1 MSFISIFLI
10 ALALSM
16 DAFSVAIALGAAGRG
31 HASGAVIRLATAF
44 GLFQFVMPILGWLLG
59 KTVVSYI
66 ADYDH
71 WIAFAPLAIVGLRMI
86 KEYFDKEGKERTKDP
101 TKGWSLLIL
110 SIATSIDALAVGV
123 SFAFKDIFDVNV
135 YYASA
140 IIGIVCFII
149 TALGMIFGKKLSV
162 LLGKKA
168 VLLGGIVLI
177 AIGIKIVVEHMVG

>member
-16 DAFSVAIALGAAGRG
+16 DAFSVAMALGAAGRG
-31 HASGAVIRLATAF
+31 HSSGAIMRLATAF

-71 WIAFAPLAIVGLRMI
+71 WIAFGLLLIVGLRMI
-86 KEYFDKEGKERTKDP
+86 KEYFDKDEKERTKDP
-101 TKGWSLLIL
+101 TKGWSLLVL

-123 SFAFKDIFDVNV
+123 SFAFFDVNI

-140 IIGIVCFII
+140 VIGVVCFII
-149 TALGMIFGKKLSV
+149 TALGMIFGKALSRI
-162 LLGKKA
+162 LGRKA
-168 VLLGGIVLI
+168 VLLGGFVLI
-177 AIGIKIVVEHMVG
+177 GIGIKIVIEHMV

>member
-16 DAFSVAIALGAAGRG
+16 DAFSVAIALGAARNKLNFY
-31 HASGAVIRLATAF
+31 AVLRLATAF
-44 GLFQFVMPILGWLLG
+44 GIFQFVMPILGWLLG
-59 KTVVSYI
+59 RTVVSYI

-71 WIAFAPLAIVGLRMI
+71 WIAFALLTIVGIRMI
-86 KEYFDKEGKERTKDP
+86 KEYFDKDEKERTKDP

-123 SFAFKDIFDVNV
+123 SLAVLDTNI
-135 YYASA
+135 YYPSVV
-140 IIGIVCFII
+140 IGVVCFII
-149 TALGMIFGKKLSV
+149 TALGMIFGKKLSRI
-162 LLGKKA
+162 LGRKA

-177 AIGIKIVVEHMVG
+177 AIGIKIVVEHMV

>member
-1 MSFISIFLI
+1 MSFTSIFLI

-16 DAFSVAIALGAAGRG
+16 DAFSVAMAIGAAG
-31 HASGAVIRLATAF
+31 SKLNSYAVLRLATAF
-44 GLFQFVMPILGWLLG
+44 GIFQFVMPILGWLLG

-66 ADYDH
+66 SDYDH
-71 WIAFAPLAIVGLRMI
+71 WIAFGLLLIVGLRMI
-86 KEYFDKEGKERTKDP
+86 KEYFDKDEKERTKDP

-123 SFAFKDIFDVNV
+123 SFAFFDVNI

-140 IIGIVCFII
+140 VIGVVCFII

-177 AIGIKIVVEHMVG
+177 AIGIKIVVEHMT

>member
-16 DAFSVAIALGAAGRG
+16 DAFSVAIGLGAIGRKQT
-31 HASGAVIRLATAF
+31 SGAVLRLAAAF
-44 GLFQFVMPILGWLLG
+44 GIFQFVMPIIGWLLG

-66 ADYDH
+66 SDYDH
-71 WIAFAPLAIVGLRMI
+71 WIAFALLAIVGLHMI
-86 KEYFDKEGKERTKDP
+86 KEYFEKEEKERTKDP

-123 SFAFKDIFDVNV
+123 SLAVLDTKI
-135 YYASA
+135 YYPSA
-140 IIGIVCFII
+140 VIGIVCFII
-149 TALGMIFGKKLSV
+149 TALGMLFGQKLSR

-168 VLLGGIVLI
+168 VLVGGLVLI
-177 AIGIKIVVEHMVG
+177 GIGIKIVVEHMV

>member
-16 DAFSVAIALGAAGRG
+16 DAFSVAMAIGAAGRG
-31 HASGAVIRLATAF
+31 HSSIAVIRLATAF
-44 GLFQFVMPILGWLLG
+44 GVFQFVMPILGWLLG

-66 ADYDH
+66 SDYDH
-71 WIAFAPLAIVGLRMI
+71 WIAFGLLLIVGLRMI
-86 KEYFDKEGKERTKDP
+86 KEYFDKDEKERTKDP

-123 SFAFKDIFDVNV
+123 SFAFFDVNI
-135 YYASA
+135 YYAST

-149 TALGMIFGKKLSV
+149 TALGMIFGKKLSI

-177 AIGIKIVVEHMVG
+177 AIGIKIVVEHMI

>member
-31 HASGAVIRLATAF
+31 HASGAVVRLATAF
-44 GLFQFVMPILGWLLG
+44 GIFQFVMPILGWLLG

-66 ADYDH
+66 SDYDH
-71 WIAFAPLAIVGLRMI
+71 WIAFALLLIVGLRMI
-86 KEYFDKEGKERTKDP
+86 KEYFDKDEKERTKDP
-101 TKGWSLLIL
+101 TKGWSLLLL

-123 SFAFKDIFDVNV
+123 SFAFFDVNI

-140 IIGIVCFII
+140 VIGIVCFII
-149 TALGMIFGKKLSV
+149 TALGMIFGKALSRIF
-162 LLGKKA
+162 GKKA

-177 AIGIKIVVEHMVG
+177 AIGIKIVVEHMT

>member
-16 DAFSVAIALGAAGRG
+16 DAFSVAMAIGAAGKR
-31 HASGAVIRLATAF
+31 HSSIAVIRLATAF
-44 GLFQFVMPILGWLLG
+44 GVFQFVMPILGWLLG

-66 ADYDH
+66 SDYDH
-71 WIAFAPLAIVGLRMI
+71 WIAFGLLLIVGLRMI
-86 KEYFDKEGKERTKDP
+86 KEYFDKDEKERTKDP

-123 SFAFKDIFDVNV
+123 SFAFFDVNI

-140 IIGIVCFII
+140 VIGVVCFII

-177 AIGIKIVVEHMVG
+177 GIGIKIVVEHMV

>member
-31 HASGAVIRLATAF
+31 HASAAAIRLATAF
-44 GLFQFVMPILGWLLG
+44 GVFQFVMPILGWLLG

-66 ADYDH
+66 SDYDH
-71 WIAFAPLAIVGLRMI
+71 WIAFGLLLIVGLRMI
-86 KEYFDKEGKERTKDP
+86 KEYFDKDEKERTKDP

-123 SFAFKDIFDVNV
+123 SFAFFDVNI

-140 IIGIVCFII
+140 VIGVVCFII

-177 AIGIKIVVEHMVG
+177 AIGIKIVIEHMV

>member
-1 MSFISIFLI
+1 MSFISILLI

-31 HASGAVIRLATAF
+31 HASAAVLRLATAF
-44 GLFQFVMPILGWLLG
+44 GVFQFVMPILGWLLG

-66 ADYDH
+66 EDYDH
-71 WIAFAPLAIVGLRMI
+71 WIAFGLLLIVGLRMI
-86 KEYFDKEGKERTKDP
+86 KEYFDKDEKEHTKDP
-101 TKGWSLLIL
+101 TKGWSLLVL

-123 SFAFKDIFDVNV
+123 SFAFFDVNI

-140 IIGIVCFII
+140 VIGVVCFII
-149 TALGMIFGKKLSV
+149 TALGMIFGKALSRI
-162 LLGKKA
+162 LGKKA

-177 AIGIKIVVEHMVG
+177 GIGIKIVVEHMV

>member
-16 DAFSVAIALGAAGRG
+16 DAFSVATAIGAAG
-31 HASGAVIRLATAF
+31 SKLNSYAVLRLATAF
-44 GLFQFVMPILGWLLG
+44 GIFQFVMPILGWLLG
-59 KTVVSYI
+59 RTVVSYI

-71 WIAFAPLAIVGLRMI
+71 WIAFALLVIVGLRMI
-86 KEYFDKEGKERTKDP
+86 KEYFDKDEKERTNDP
-101 TKGWSLLIL
+101 TKDWSLLIL

-123 SFAFKDIFDVNV
+123 GFAFKDIFDGNV

-140 IIGIVCFII
+140 VIGIVCFII
-149 TALGMIFGKKLSV
+149 TALGMIFGKKLSRI
-162 LLGKKA
+162 LGKKA

-177 AIGIKIVVEHMVG
+177 AIGIKIVVEHMV

>member
-16 DAFSVAIALGAAGRG
+16 DAFSVAMALGAAGRKVP
-31 HASGAVIRLATAF
+31 SITVIRLATAF
-44 GLFQFVMPILGWLLG
+44 GIFQFVMPILGWLLG

-66 ADYDH
+66 SDYDH
-71 WIAFAPLAIVGLRMI
+71 WIAFALLTIVGIRMI
-86 KEYFDKEGKERTKDP
+86 KEYFDKDEKERTKDP
-101 TKGWSLLIL
+101 TKSWSLLML

-123 SFAFKDIFDVNV
+123 SFAFFDVNI

-177 AIGIKIVVEHMVG
+177 AIGIKIVIEHMI

>member
-16 DAFSVAIALGAAGRG
+16 DAFSVAMAIGAAGRG
-31 HASGAVIRLATAF
+31 HSSIAVIRLATAF
-44 GLFQFVMPILGWLLG
+44 GIFQFVMPILGWLLG

-66 ADYDH
+66 VNYDH
-71 WIAFAPLAIVGLRMI
+71 WIALGLLLIVGLRMI
-86 KEYFDKEGKERTKDP
+86 KEYFDKDEKERTKDP
-101 TKGWSLLIL
+101 TKGWSLLVL

-123 SFAFKDIFDVNV
+123 SFAFFDVNI

-140 IIGIVCFII
+140 VIGIVCFII
-149 TALGMIFGKKLSV
+149 TALGMIFGKALSRI
-162 LLGKKA
+162 LGKKA

-177 AIGIKIVVEHMVG
+177 AIGIKIVVEHMV

>member
-16 DAFSVAIALGAAGRG
+16 DAFSVATAIGAAG
-31 HASGAVIRLATAF
+31 SKLNSYAVLRLATAF
-44 GLFQFVMPILGWLLG
+44 GIFQFVMPILGWLLG
-59 KTVVSYI
+59 RTVVSYI

-71 WIAFAPLAIVGLRMI
+71 WIAFALLVIVGLRMI
-86 KEYFDKEGKERTKDP
+86 KEYFGKDEKERTKDP

-123 SFAFKDIFDVNV
+123 SLAVLDTNI
-135 YYASA
+135 YYPSVV
-140 IIGIVCFII
+140 IGVVCFII
-149 TALGMIFGKKLSV
+149 TALGMIFGKKLSRI
-162 LLGKKA
+162 LGKKA

-177 AIGIKIVVEHMVG
+177 AIGIKIVVEHMV

>member
-16 DAFSVAIALGAAGRG
+16 DAFSVAMALGAAGRG
-31 HASGAVIRLATAF
+31 HASAAVLRLATAF
-44 GLFQFVMPILGWLLG
+44 GIFQFVMPILGWLLG

-71 WIAFAPLAIVGLRMI
+71 WIAFGLLLVVGLHMI
-86 KEYFDKEGKERTKDP
+86 KEYFDKDEQERTKDP
-101 TKGWSLLIL
+101 TKGWSLLLL

-123 SFAFKDIFDVNV
+123 SFAFFDVNI

-140 IIGIVCFII
+140 VIGIVCFII
-149 TALGMIFGKKLSV
+149 TALGMIFGKALSRIF
-162 LLGKKA
+162 GKKA

-177 AIGIKIVVEHMVG
+177 AIGIKIVVEHMT

>member
-16 DAFSVAIALGAAGRG
+16 DAFSVAMAIGAAGRG
-31 HASGAVIRLATAF
+31 HSSIAVIRLATAF
-44 GLFQFVMPILGWLLG
+44 GIFQFVMPILGWLLG

-66 ADYDH
+66 SDYDH
-71 WIAFAPLAIVGLRMI
+71 WIAFGLLLIVGLRMI
-86 KEYFDKEGKERTKDP
+86 KEYFDKDEKERTKDP

-123 SFAFKDIFDVNV
+123 SFAFFDVNI

-149 TALGMIFGKKLSV
+149 TALGMIFGKALSRI
-162 LLGKKA
+162 LGRKA

-177 AIGIKIVVEHMVG
+177 AIGIKIVVEHMV

>member
-16 DAFSVAIALGAAGRG
+16 DAFSVAMAIGAAG
-31 HASGAVIRLATAF
+31 SKLNSYAVLRLATAF
-44 GLFQFVMPILGWLLG
+44 GIFQFVMPLLGWLLG

-66 ADYDH
+66 SDYDH
-71 WIAFAPLAIVGLRMI
+71 WIAFGLLLIVGLRMI
-86 KEYFDKEGKERTKDP
+86 KEYFDKDEKERTKDP

-123 SFAFKDIFDVNV
+123 SFAFFDVNI

-140 IIGIVCFII
+140 VIGVVCFII

-177 AIGIKIVVEHMVG
+177 GIGIKIVVEHMV

>member
-16 DAFSVAIALGAAGRG
+16 DAFSVAMAIGAAGRG
-31 HASGAVIRLATAF
+31 HSSITVIRLATAF
-44 GLFQFVMPILGWLLG
+44 GVFQFVMPILGWLLG

-66 ADYDH
+66 SDYDH
-71 WIAFAPLAIVGLRMI
+71 WIAFGLLLIVGLRMI
-86 KEYFDKEGKERTKDP
+86 KEYFDKDEKERTKDP

-123 SFAFKDIFDVNV
+123 SFAFKDIFDINI

-140 IIGIVCFII
+140 VIGIVCFII
-149 TALGMIFGKKLSV
+149 TALGMIFGKALSRI
-162 LLGKKA
+162 LGRKA

-177 AIGIKIVVEHMVG
+177 AIGIKIVVEHMV

>member
-1 MSFISIFLI
+1 MSFISILLI

-16 DAFSVAIALGAAGRG
+16 DAFSVAMAIGAAG
-31 HASGAVIRLATAF
+31 SKLNSYAVLRLATAF
-44 GLFQFVMPILGWLLG
+44 GIFQFVMPILGWLLG

-66 ADYDH
+66 SDYDH
-71 WIAFAPLAIVGLRMI
+71 WIAFGLLLIVGLRMI
-86 KEYFDKEGKERTKDP
+86 KEYFDKDEKERTKDP

-123 SFAFKDIFDVNV
+123 SFAFFDVNI

-140 IIGIVCFII
+140 VIGVVCFII

-177 AIGIKIVVEHMVG
+177 AIGIKIVVEHMV

>member
-16 DAFSVAIALGAAGRG
+16 DAFSVAMAIGAAG
-31 HASGAVIRLATAF
+31 SKLNSYAVLRLATAF
-44 GLFQFVMPILGWLLG
+44 GIFQFVMPILGWLLG

-66 ADYDH
+66 SDYDH
-71 WIAFAPLAIVGLRMI
+71 WIALGLLLIVGLRMI
-86 KEYFDKEGKERTKDP
+86 KEYFDKDEKERTKDP
-101 TKGWSLLIL
+101 TKGWSLLVL

-123 SFAFKDIFDVNV
+123 SFAFFDVNI

-140 IIGIVCFII
+140 VIGIVCFII
-149 TALGMIFGKKLSV
+149 TALGMIFGKALSRI
-162 LLGKKA
+162 LGKKA

-177 AIGIKIVVEHMVG
+177 AIGIKIVVEHMV